1 MYTSLQQKHKHYHY
15 DNTVYKTNTFLNF
28 FLYPVLVFKVLRL
41 SLKPGQAT
49 PGNAS
54 KETLPL

>member
-1 MYTSLQQKHKHYHY
+1 MC
-15 DNTVYKTNTFLNF
+15 DDIF

-54 KETLPL
+54 KDLP